1 MNAHYTPFSILRTGF
16 AFGTKLTVTT
26 DKKLLPKDLRN
37 KGMSGATVKFLK
49 LIGSQVS
56 VKYMGNNHF
65 IPLEAVLSYKDYTVA
80 SKPIVS
86 DTLFIV
92 VAKHQLFEVGTVFE
106 TSLLRDGQRLG
117 FYDDRGRLCVL
128 DDSVKALSQPI
139 TANNNAVELDRLSNK
154 FAVKPEQTKKVEPV
168 AEVIGVEGVGLVQVD
183 TAKVETV
190 EVKQPE
196 PKASKT
202 VKKSLM
208 KDGST
213 VKSNSVLTDFV
224 NVDTTSFD
232 VVNKTI
238 DDIANEIEGEFT
250 DIKGCKHKSLIA
262 CLKANQIFTDLL
274 YLDLVKSTV
283 QGEIDSRK

>member
-1 MNAHYTPFSILRTGF
+1 MNTHYTPFSILRTGF

-37 KGMSGATVKFLK
+37 KGMLGATVKFLK

-56 VKYMGNNHF
+56 VKYMGTNHF
-65 IPLEAVLSYKDYTVA
+65 IPLEAVLSYKDYTVT

-92 VAKHQLFEVGTVFE
+92 VAKHQLFEVGTVFQ

-117 FYDDRGRLCVL
+117 FYNDRGCLCIL
-128 DDSVKALSQPI
+128 NDSIQSLSQPI
-139 TANNNAVELDRLSNK
+139 TVNNNTVELDRLSDK
-154 FAVKPEQTKKVEPV
+154 FAVKPEQTKKIESVS
-168 AEVIGVEGVGLVQVD
+168 EVIVIEGVGLVQVD
-183 TAKVETV
+183 TSKVETV
-190 EVKQPE
+190 EVTQSELKT
-196 PKASKT
+196 SKT

-238 DDIANEIEGEFT
+238 DDIANEIEDEFT
-250 DIKGCKHKSLIA
+250 DIEGRKHTSLIA

>member
-16 AFGTKLTVTT
+16 SFGTKLTVTT

-56 VKYMGNNHF
+56 VKYMGTNHF

-92 VAKHQLFEVGTVFE
+92 VTKHQLFEVGTVFQ

-117 FYDDRGRLCVL
+117 FYDDCGRLCIL
-128 DDSVKALSQPI
+128 DDSIQSLSQPI
-139 TANNNAVELDRLSNK
+139 TVNNNAVELDRLSNK

-168 AEVIGVEGVGLVQVD
+168 AKVVGIEGVGLVQVD

-250 DIKGCKHKSLIA
+250 DIKGCKHTSLIA

>member
-37 KGMSGATVKFLK
+37 KGMLGATVKFLK

-56 VKYMGNNHF
+56 VKYMGTNHF

-92 VAKHQLFEVGTVFE
+92 ISKHQLFEVGTVFQ

-117 FYDDRGRLCVL
+117 FYDDRGRLCIL
-128 DDSVKALSQPI
+128 DDSIQSLSQPI
-139 TANNNAVELDRLSNK
+139 IVNNTTVELDRLSNK
-154 FAVKPEQTKKVEPV
+154 FAVKPEQTKKIEPV
-168 AEVIGVEGVGLVQVD
+168 SEVIGIEGVGLVQVD
-183 TAKVETV
+183 TTKVETV
-190 EVKQPE
+190 EVTQPK
-196 PKASKT
+196 PKTSKT

-208 KDGST
+208 KDDST

-224 NVDTTSFD
+224 NVDITSFD
-232 VVNKTI
+232 AVNKTI

-250 DIKGCKHKSLIA
+250 DIKGYKHTSLIA

-274 YLDLVKSTV
+274 YLDLVKSTI

>member
-37 KGMSGATVKFLK
+37 KGMLGATVKFLK

-56 VKYMGNNHF
+56 VKYMGTNHF
-65 IPLEAVLSYKDYTVA
+65 IPLEAVLSYKNYTVA

-92 VAKHQLFEVGTVFE
+92 ISKHQLFEVGTVFQ

-117 FYDDRGRLCVL
+117 FYDDRGRLCIL
-128 DDSVKALSQPI
+128 DDSIQSLSQPI
-139 TANNNAVELDRLSNK
+139 IVNNTTVELDRLSNK
-154 FAVKPEQTKKVEPV
+154 FAVKPEQTKKIEPV
-168 AEVIGVEGVGLVQVD
+168 SEVIGIEGVGLVQVD
-183 TAKVETV
+183 TTKVETV
-190 EVKQPE
+190 EVTH
-196 PKASKT
+196 PKPKTSKT

-208 KDGST
+208 KDDST

-232 VVNKTI
+232 AVNKTI

-250 DIKGCKHKSLIA
+250 DIKGYKHTSLIA

-274 YLDLVKSTV
+274 YLDLVKSTI

>member
-1 MNAHYTPFSILRTGF
+1 MNTHYTPFSILRTGF
-16 AFGTKLTVTT
+16 SFGTKLTVTT

-56 VKYMGNNHF
+56 VKYMGTNHF

-117 FYDDRGRLCVL
+117 FYDDHGRLCVL
-128 DDSVKALSQPI
+128 DDSIQSLSQPI
-139 TANNNAVELDRLSNK
+139 TVNNNTVELDRLSNK
-154 FAVKPEQTKKVEPV
+154 FAIKPEQTKKVESVP
-168 AEVIGVEGVGLVQVD
+168 EVIGIEGVGLVQVD
-183 TAKVETV
+183 TTKVETV
-190 EVKQPE
+190 EVKQSQS
-196 PKASKT
+196 KTSKT

-213 VKSNSVLTDFV
+213 VKPNSVLTDFV

-250 DIKGCKHKSLIA
+250 DLKGCKHTTLMA